1 MAGGFL
7 LKLAQQ
13 SAETFVKQ
21 QQYMSVPQMIPM
33 EATMQRA
40 CYVTMYE
47 NPGHRFR
54 SVYGYPLPQQ
64 GSLAQ
69 EVIVNTVG
77 AVQNNQ
83 SGFVRLVDLKY
94 MVFSIT
100 ILGPMERITS
110 KYHLNPQLYGLYI
123 RSDRG
128 KNAILLPQRTGIE
141 TPDDQIATA
150 MRESGIEAD
159 KEAVFMYRFS
169 VMHYE

>member
-1 MAGGFL
+1 MTGGFL
-7 LKLAQQ
+7 IKLAHQA
-13 SAETFVKQ
+13 AETFVKH
-21 QQYMSVPQMIPM
+21 QQYIAVPQMIPM
-33 EATMQRA
+33 EAAIQRA

-54 SVYGYPLPQQ
+54 SVFGHPLPQQ
-64 GSLAQ
+64 SSLAQ

-83 SGFVRLVDLKY
+83 SRYLRLVDLKY

-110 KYHLNPQLYGLYI
+110 QYHLNPQLYGLYV

-128 KNAILLPQRTGIE
+128 KNAIILPQRTGIE
-141 TPDDQIATA
+141 TPDEQVATA
-150 MRESGIEAD
+150 MRESGIESD
-159 KEAVFMYRFS
+159 NEAVFMYRFS